1 VSTSPPPE
9 QQVLE
14 RMLGAGATF
23 RPGQLEA
30 IRTIAADRRRAL
42 VVQRTGWGKSAVYF
56 IATRVLRDQGAG
68 PTLLVSPL
76 LALMRNQILMAA
88 RIGIRAETIN
98 SSNPEE
104 WERIQEELE
113 AGNVDLLLVS
123 PERFANED
131 FRRDVLPLLTK
142 GSGLL
147 VIDEAHCISDWGHDF
162 RPDYRQLVRVID
174 LLPDGVPVLCT
185 TATANDRVIADIAEQ
200 LGADLLT
207 LRGPLDRESL
217 ALSVVDLP
225 SAADRMA
232 WLAAVIPTLPGSG
245 IVYALTIADTHRV
258 AGFLRS
264 RGVQAEA
271 YSGDTAAEER
281 PPLEEALLANELKVL
296 VATSAL
302 GMGFDKPDLGFVI
315 HYQSPGSPIAY
326 YQQVGRAGRALE
338 HAPAVLMRGREDR
351 DIQDFFIATA
361 FPPREQA
368 EAIVG
373 VVEVEGPASI
383 AAVEAAVNVKRSRL
397 TTMLKVLEVEGAV
410 SRQGGRWVRTSEPWS
425 YDEERV
431 RRVTQERRD
440 EQRAMDEYAVA
451 TGCLMEFLRRSLD
464 DPDAAP
470 CGRCANCTGFT
481 WDVAPDAS
489 LAEAAREHLRGQI
502 LAIEPRRQW
511 PAGLEEPKG
520 RIPAELQAEEGRALS
535 GYGDGE
541 LGSLVAAD
549 RGAEDPWFSDELV
562 AASARLIREKW
573 QPSVAWVTCV
583 PSHRYV
589 DLVPSFARRLAD
601 ALGVL
606 PFLDAVRKV
615 SENQPQKAAFNS
627 AQQLRNVWGAFE
639 VVGELPEGRVLLVD
653 DTVDS
658 RWTLTVVAAALR
670 AAGSGPVL
678 PFALADAQGK

>member
-1 VSTSPPPE
+1 
-9 QQVLE
+9 
-14 RMLGAGATF
+14 MLGAGAVF

-30 IRTIAADRRRAL
+30 IRAIAVDRRRAL

-56 IATRVLRDQGAG
+56 IATRLLRDQGAG

-76 LALMRNQILMAA
+76 LALMRNQIQMAA

-98 SSNPEE
+98 SSNPED
-104 WERIQEELE
+104 WERIHQGLE
-113 AGNVDLLLVS
+113 NGEVDLLLVS

-264 RGVQAEA
+264 RGIQAEA
-271 YSGDTAAEER
+271 YSGETAAEER
-281 PPLEEALLANELKVL
+281 PPLEEALLANELKAL

-368 EAIVG
+368 EAIVEL
-373 VVEVEGPASI
+373 VSEAGPVSV
-383 AAVEAAVNVKRSRL
+383 AAIESAVNVKRSRL

-410 SRQGGRWVRTSEPWS
+410 QRQGGRWVRTSEPWS
-425 YDEERV
+425 YDEDRV

-440 EQRAMDEYAVA
+440 EQRAMDEYAA
-451 TGCLMEFLRRSLD
+451 FDGCLMEFLRRSLD
-464 DPDAAP
+464 DPDAER

-489 LAEAAREHLRGQI
+489 LTAAASEHMRGQI

-520 RIPAELQAEEGRALS
+520 RIPAELQASEGRALS

-562 AASARLIREKW
+562 AAAARIIRERW
-573 QPSVAWVTCV
+573 NPDVAWVTCV
-583 PSHRYV
+583 PSHRHV
-589 DLVPSFARRLAD
+589 DLVPSFAGRLATV
-601 ALGVL
+601 LEL
-606 PFLDAVRKV
+606 PFVEAVRKV
-615 SENQPQKAAFNS
+615 NENAPQRDSFNS

-639 VVGELPEGRVLLVD
+639 VVGEVPDGPVLLVD

-658 RWTLTVVAAALR
+658 RWTLTVIAAVLR
-670 AAGSGPVL
+670 EAGSGPVV
-678 PFALADAQGK
+678 PFALADASRT

>member
-302 GMGFDKPDLGFVI
+302 GMG
-315 HYQSPGSPIAY
+315 S
-326 YQQVGRAGRALE
+326 
-338 HAPAVLMRGREDR
+338 
-351 DIQDFFIATA
+351 
-361 FPPREQA
+361 
-368 EAIVG
+368 
-373 VVEVEGPASI
+373 
-383 AAVEAAVNVKRSRL
+383 
-397 TTMLKVLEVEGAV
+397 V
-410 SRQGGRWVRTSEPWS
+410 S
-425 YDEERV
+425 
-431 RRVTQERRD
+431 
-440 EQRAMDEYAVA
+440 
-451 TGCLMEFLRRSLD
+451 
-464 DPDAAP
+464 
-470 CGRCANCTGFT
+470 
-481 WDVAPDAS
+481 
-489 LAEAAREHLRGQI
+489 
-502 LAIEPRRQW
+502 
-511 PAGLEEPKG
+511 
-520 RIPAELQAEEGRALS
+520 
-535 GYGDGE
+535 
-541 LGSLVAAD
+541 
-549 RGAEDPWFSDELV
+549 
-562 AASARLIREKW
+562 
-573 QPSVAWVTCV
+573 
-583 PSHRYV
+583 
-589 DLVPSFARRLAD
+589 
-601 ALGVL
+601 
-606 PFLDAVRKV
+606 
-615 SENQPQKAAFNS
+615 
-627 AQQLRNVWGAFE
+627 
-639 VVGELPEGRVLLVD
+639 
-653 DTVDS
+653 
-658 RWTLTVVAAALR
+658 
-670 AAGSGPVL
+670 
-678 PFALADAQGK
+678 